1 MDISGPKNSGNLQ
14 KHAGKI
20 LFPKYLKEQIEY
32 ITLAVISQLNINK
45 ILIDDGFSEG
55 AMLSSLKPDIV
66 SSDNLAAISMTRN
79 GYKSVVKRSQ

>member
-1 MDISGPKNSGNLQ
+1 MDILGPKNSDNLQ
-14 KHAGKI
+14 KRAGEFS
-20 LFPKYLKEQIEY
+20 FPKYLKEQIEH

-79 GYKSVVKRSQ
+79 GYKPVVKRSQ